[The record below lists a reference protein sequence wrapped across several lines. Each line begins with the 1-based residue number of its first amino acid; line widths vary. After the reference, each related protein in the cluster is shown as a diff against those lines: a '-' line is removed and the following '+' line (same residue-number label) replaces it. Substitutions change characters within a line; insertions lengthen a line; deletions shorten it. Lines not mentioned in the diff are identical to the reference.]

1 MQKRRTGAEL
11 SGDLSLHRSSS
22 RSTTPEGHICNRLLF
37 CVCLLPGFGG
47 GWYGI
52 TFPLQSNWAAGVTEE
67 LFSASGVGMRVSS
80 LSRIAER
87 LWGERFT
94 CWANRTRPHRTNRYG
109 SQGRL
114 YTWAELLGVPHG
126 FNAPLVN
133 SRRSERDKKKTKN
146 KKSQLL
152 THLTCTDAAVSVY
165 WLARLRKPFTHEMD
179 YTSSAP
185 FVKK

>member
-109 SQGRL
+109 SQGSL

-146 KKSQLL
+146 KKKSITNPPDMHGCSRVSLL
-152 THLTCTDAAVSVY
+152 VST
-165 WLARLRKPFTHEMD
+165 P
-179 YTSSAP
+179 
-185 FVKK
+185 